1 MAETI
6 SPAAQ
11 SDVSAVLLRKSQIQ
25 ERANPSSKTNAAR
38 LLEKTRIIQMRNL
51 AMKRNDRA
59 EVAVLDKQLEEILA
73 TIAADPNFKERE
85 PEVADIM
92 AKVNER
98 NRKAN
103 QEAMRLAAQAD
114 AERRRKERQAA
125 LTGAGNVPID
135 PSARLKTVP
144 RMFASRLV
152 LLRRLPVSDQTH
164 LFLLMVVLRALKARD
179 TRQCYSTSHYP
190 RLCLPSSGRSVTCK
204 SVDQAR
210 SQGRLYVEGSR
221 EYRG

>member
-1 MAETI
+1 
-6 SPAAQ
+6 
-11 SDVSAVLLRKSQIQ
+11 
-25 ERANPSSKTNAAR
+25 
-38 LLEKTRIIQMRNL
+38 MRNL

-85 PEVADIM
+85 PEAADIM

-114 AERRRKERQAA
+114 AERKRKERQAA
-125 LTGAGNVPID
+125 MTGAGNVPID

-152 LLRRLPVSDQTH
+152 SSAVF
-164 LFLLMVVLRALKARD
+164 LFLIKL
-179 TRQCYSTSHYP
+179 T
-190 RLCLPSSGRSVTCK
+190 PSSSILVP
-204 SVDQAR
+204 
-210 SQGRLYVEGSR
+210 
-221 EYRG
+221 

>member
-1 MAETI
+1 MPLIT
-6 SPAAQ
+6 Q

-25 ERANPSSKTNAAR
+25 ERANPSSKSNAAR

-73 TIAADPNFKERE
+73 TIAADPTFKERE

-114 AERRRKERQAA
+114 AERKRKERQAA

-144 RMFASRLV
+144 RMFASRFV
-152 LLRRLPVSDQTH
+152 PSAV
-164 LFLLMVVLRALKARD
+164 F
-179 TRQCYSTSHYP
+179 
-190 RLCLPSSGRSVTCK
+190 LCLIKLTPCHLPPWYRKDKGHRAMLLLCQLR
-204 SVDQAR
+204 QALSLLFQAPHR
-210 SQGRLYVEGSR
+210 PQVRR
-221 EYRG
+221 

>member
-1 MAETI
+1 MSLI
-6 SPAAQ
+6 AQ

-25 ERANPSSKTNAAR
+25 ERANPSSKSNAAR

-114 AERRRKERQAA
+114 AERKRKERQAA

-152 LLRRLPVSDQTH
+152 SSAVFLCPINSPLVIFLPGNVKT
-164 LFLLMVVLRALKARD
+164 RD
-179 TRQCYSTSHYP
+179 TGQCYSSTSYS
-190 RLCLPSSGRSVTCK
+190 RLCLSSSRRHIARK
-204 SVDQAR
+204 SVDKAS